1 MGCNMM
7 YPAIPRYYPGL
18 ECKLSTRLVYLRTYQ
33 RQLLIDMAVGIKA
46 LEKPRNSFQ
55 MRRLLAARANERH
68 VRKVMN
74 QLDRYYEVLINGN

>member
-1 MGCNMM
+1 MGCDMI
-7 YPAIPRYYPGL
+7 YPAIPKYYPGL
-18 ECKLSTRLVYLRTYQ
+18 GARLSTRLVYLRTYQ